1 MFIPP
6 QNDLPSPRSVLKMR
20 LPEDDERTAG
30 SMPVWERRPAGSEP
44 TARGAAE
51 SAIGRAALEGSAAA
65 PSRPDSALAYA
76 PDPAPPEAEE
86 PFGFG
91 DLLDMVNPLQ
101 HIPVVGTVY
110 RAVTGDTIR
119 PVAQIIGGGLFG
131 GVAGAAGSFV
141 NVLVEQ
147 ETGKDIAGNV
157 VSFVMDGEKPAFRSA
172 AAASDSPEK
181 RLDTALQTAQ
191 NGRAADDPAALPG
204 TVMAYADLG
213 GGSRGIVREVAAPA
227 PRTDWSRLND

>member
-6 QNDLPSPRSVLKMR
+6 QNALPPPRSILKMK
-20 LPEDDERTAG
+20 LPEDGERTAG

-44 TARGAAE
+44 TARAAAE
-51 SAIGRAALEGSAAA
+51 SAIARAALEG
-65 PSRPDSALAYA
+65 PMGPPRPESALAYA
-76 PDPAPPEAEE
+76 PDPAPPLEQE

-91 DLLDMVNPLQ
+91 DLVDMVNPLQ
-101 HIPVVGTVY
+101 HIPLVGTVY
-110 RAVTGDTIR
+110 RAVTGDSIR
-119 PVAQIIGGGLFG
+119 PVAQIVGGGLFG

-157 VSFVMDGEKPAFRSA
+157 AAFVMDGEKPAFRSA
-172 AAASDSPEK
+172 AAASDGPEQ
-181 RLDTALQTAQ
+181 RLDSALRTAQ
-191 NGRAADDPAALPG
+191 NGPAADPAALPG

-213 GGSRGIVREVAAPA
+213 GGSRPVPETAVPPPR
-227 PRTDWSRLND
+227 RTDWSRLND